1 MRQLLTALSGSV
13 LLIGFL
19 LAVLLGWSLFWGWLL
34 MLALPFTLFEGT
46 LLIMI
51 ATMFVTYSIANASE
65 MQPVEDWE
73 EEEDI
78 TDYYMLPF
86 NQFMGSKQ
94 DYNWGN
100 WVRYNLANEVDYVY
114 REFLEDDNLS
124 EEARESMAI
133 HMADAAIEVL
143 KRKSFLP
150 PNGITTNQL
159 NRQLNKMNVQ
169 LEHERY
175 LDLALNRINEVI
187 TFPYIEIVIRQKKWK
202 QRYPAVLL
210 DEDFTPI

>member
-1 MRQLLTALSGSV
+1 V
-13 LLIGFL
+13 LLS
-19 LAVLLGWSLFWGWLL
+19 WSLFWGWLL
-34 MLALPFTLFEGT
+34 TLVLPFTLFEGA

-51 ATMFVTYSIANASE
+51 ATMFVTYGIASASK
-65 MQPVEDWE
+65 MLPPLLEDWE

-78 TDYYMLPF
+78 TNHYMLPF

-94 DYNWGN
+94 DYNWEN

-124 EEARESMAI
+124 DEARESMAI

-143 KRKSFLP
+143 KRKSFVP
-150 PNGITTNQL
+150 PDGITTNQL

-175 LDLALNRINEVI
+175 LDLALSGINEVI
-187 TFPYIEIVIRQKKWK
+187 TYPYIEIVIRQKKWK

-210 DEDFTPI
+210 DEDFNPIWR